1 MSCQTLDGRAEFGK
15 SQSISGNITL
25 TTAITQELGCKT
37 IFSDGTAN
45 GP

>member
-15 SQSISGNITL
+15 SQSIFGNITL
-25 TTAITQELGCKT
+25 TTAITQGLGPKE
-37 IFSDGTAN
+37 IFFDGTAN